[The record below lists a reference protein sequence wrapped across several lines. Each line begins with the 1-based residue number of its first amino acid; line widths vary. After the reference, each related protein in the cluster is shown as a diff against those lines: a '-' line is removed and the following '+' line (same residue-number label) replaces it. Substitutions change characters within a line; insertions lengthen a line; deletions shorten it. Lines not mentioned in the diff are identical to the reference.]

1 MSNIKNNQKG
11 FAEIFLIGLVVV
23 IIAVAGYFAFIKK
36 SEPVA
41 EQLTPAPVVT
51 QTNTMTS
58 TSTDETANWKTYINT
73 KYGYEFKYPENVG
86 IVNEEDSTYAGPP
99 SNPEEDMLLLA
110 DKEKTFYMEID
121 KNVVN
126 VIKKSTLSDQILSTF
141 KFTK

>member
-1 MSNIKNNQKG
+1 MKNSQK
-11 FAEIFLIGLVVV
+11 ILIVILIV
-23 IIAVAGYFAFIKK
+23 IIAIGGYFTLKTKQQPIAQQI
-36 SEPVA
+36 
-41 EQLTPAPVVT
+41 LVT
-51 QTNTMTS
+51 SVDDTV
-58 TSTDETANWKTYINT
+58 NWKTYINT

-86 IVNEEDSTYAGPP
+86 IINEESSDYAGPP

-110 DKEKTFYMEID
+110 DKEKTFYIEID